1 MEKFCLK
8 INSICKSLLQ
18 GVIASEMPKML
29 LFTTQRTLGPKLYL
43 YMNLWLEFDN
53 CQSVAPMVIA
63 LYRQRRVTGLTPARV
78 PIHVAAFSATGLD
91 FGPTIISG

>member
-1 MEKFCLK
+1 VRC
-8 INSICKSLLQ
+8 
-18 GVIASEMPKML
+18 PKCCYL
-29 LFTTQRTLGPKLYL
+29 PTQRTLGPTLYL

-53 CQSVAPMVIA
+53 CHSVAQMVIA
-63 LYRQRRVTGLTPARV
+63 LYRHRRVTGLIPVRV